1 MSSELPNQPDEPAD
15 RQAAQALPP
24 PPLPGQAEAADWTP
38 QDWRPPPSAPA
49 TTEVAAGTD
58 PEQIRSD
65 GSAPQ
70 AEPPLDKVSLIAL
83 IAAIPSLGLV
93 SIPLGIWGVVRTKN
107 KQRRGRILAV
117 ISFVLIG
124 LWAVIGTLVGMT
136 GRLPVTSSTDQAAAA
151 PSSIVAPTT
160 ATVSP
165 APATVSPTPSP
176 SKTKIPGRQPHGPL
190 RKAKKVYW
198 DQLTTGDCFKGWT
211 EKGSYTITRVD
222 CRSPHE
228 EEVTG
233 KFNLSGSRYPGDNAV
248 DKAGDARCKKYF
260 TRYVGIDWDSSA
272 YNYDYA
278 TPDSDSWR
286 YGDRLVICVA
296 DDPNHPKGNRISLRK
311 VKQ

>member
-15 RQAAQALPP
+15 RPAAQALPP
-24 PPLPGQAEAADWTP
+24 PLPRQAEAADWTP
-38 QDWRPPPSAPA
+38 RDWRPPPSAPA
-49 TTEVAAGTD
+49 TTEVAARTD
-58 PEQIRSD
+58 SEQIPSH

-70 AEPPLDKVSLIAL
+70 AKPPLDKASLIAL
-83 IAAIPSLGLV
+83 ITAILSFGLV
-93 SIPLGIWGVVRTKN
+93 SIPLGIWGVIRTKN
-107 KQRRGRILAV
+107 HQRRGRSLAV

-124 LWAVIGTLVGMT
+124 LWAIIGTVVGMT
-136 GRLPVTSSTDQAAAA
+136 ARLPVTSSTDQAAAA
-151 PSSIVAPTT
+151 PSSPVAPTT
-160 ATVSP
+160 V
-165 APATVSPTPSP
+165 PATVSPTPSP
-176 SKTKIPGRQPHGPL
+176 SKTKVPGRQPHGPL

-233 KFNLSGSRYPGDNAV
+233 KFNLSASRYPGD
-248 DKAGDARCKKYF
+248 KAIEKASDARCKKYF

-278 TPDSDSWR
+278 PPDRSGWR
-286 YGDRLVICVA
+286 DGDRLVICVA
-296 DDPNHPKGNRISLRK
+296 DDPNHPKNNRISLRN
-311 VKQ
+311 VKE

>member
-15 RQAAQALPP
+15 RPAAQALPP
-24 PPLPGQAEAADWTP
+24 PLPGQVEAADWTP

-49 TTEVAAGTD
+49 TTEVAARTD
-58 PEQIRSD
+58 PEQIPSH

-70 AEPPLDKVSLIAL
+70 AKPPLDKASLIAL
-83 IAAIPSLGLV
+83 ITAILSFGLV
-93 SIPLGIWGVVRTKN
+93 SIPLGIWGVIRTKN
-107 KQRRGRILAV
+107 HQRRGRSLAV

-124 LWAVIGTLVGMT
+124 LWAIIGTVVGIT
-136 GRLPVTSSTDQAAAA
+136 ARLPVTSSTDQAAAA
-151 PSSIVAPTT
+151 PSSPVAPTT
-160 ATVSP
+160 ATVSS

-176 SKTKIPGRQPHGPL
+176 SKTRIPGRQPHGPL

-278 TPDSDSWR
+278 PPDRSGWR
-286 YGDRLVICVA
+286 DGDRLVICVA

>member
-1 MSSELPNQPDEPAD
+1 MSSELPNPPDEPAD
-15 RQAAQALPP
+15 RAAAEALPP

-49 TTEVAAGTD
+49 TTKVAAGAD
-58 PEQIRSD
+58 PEQIPSY
-65 GSAPQ
+65 GSAPE
-70 AEPPLDKVSLIAL
+70 AKPPLDTVSLIAL

-93 SIPLGIWGVVRTKN
+93 SIPLGIWGVIRTKN

-117 ISFVLIG
+117 ISFVVIG
-124 LWAVIGTLVGMT
+124 LWAIVGSVVGVMV
-136 GRLPVTSSTDQAAAA
+136 GLPTTVKTAA
-151 PSSIVAPTT
+151 PAPSGIVAPT
-160 ATVSP
+160 AV
-165 APATVSPTPSP
+165 PATVSPRSVAP
-176 SKTKIPGRQPHGPL
+176 SKKKIPGHQPHGPL

-198 DQLTTGDCFKGWT
+198 DQLKTGDCFKGWS
-211 EKGSYTITRVD
+211 EKGSTVITRVD

-233 KFNLSGSRYPGDNAV
+233 TFNLSGSRYPGDKAV

-278 TPDSDSWR
+278 TPDRSGWR